1 MRPPSPISPK
11 QCKSLE
17 RLVRQTKNTADY
29 KRVQCVWL
37 RAAMDLP
44 PDAIA
49 RALGLSVHTVRM
61 VQSRYLRF
69 GEEVL
74 VGPGRGGRHR
84 ENLSVEEEDTLL
96 RAFTTRAETG
106 EVLVV
111 SEVKAAY
118 ERRIGRKVPKSTVYR
133 LLGVT
138 IGAKSRRVHVTLRPI
153 RRPKPASKKTP
164 DACPTDNGG
173 FCASGSSRPIDVPGR
188 GAVWADEHSAT
199 LLGAARVPPDGTLS
213 IGSGIHLCLCRRV
226 PR

>member
-133 LLGVT
+133 LLRRHDWRKV
-138 IGAKSRRVHVTLRPI
+138 APRPRHPQADPEAQARFKKNSRRL
-153 RRPKPASKKTP
+153 S
-164 DACPTDNGG
+164 
-173 FCASGSSRPIDVPGR
+173 
-188 GAVWADEHSAT
+188 
-199 LLGAARVPPDGTLS
+199 DG
-213 IGSGIHLCLCRRV
+213 
-226 PR
+226 